1 MCLIQKSHPCPDK
14 IADPMANGT
23 YYDAASG
30 MVWSAYSCMTP
41 RYEAYTTI
49 PYFVKSPAPNVYDSP
64 NISVSITNPSTCYPM
79 KVFSHRFVQLCLG
92 SGYSGYNGV
101 YIDLMSSS
109 DLATYGGIRLQHP
122 FRTGPF
128 LESPHWDLTEYLDE
142 GFVAAGDTAQ
152 RGMRLRFR
160 DNPQD
165 IGISGAY
172 GITFTGTIMQQC
184 GT

>member
-49 PYFVKSPAPNVYDSP
+49 PYFVKSPAPNIYDSP

-79 KVFSHRFVQLCLG
+79 KVFSYRFVQLCLC
-92 SGYSGYNGV
+92 STLLHNSTSKCYTISTRNAN
-101 YIDLMSSS
+101 I
-109 DLATYGGIRLQHP
+109 
-122 FRTGPF
+122 
-128 LESPHWDLTEYLDE
+128 
-142 GFVAAGDTAQ
+142 
-152 RGMRLRFR
+152 LR
-160 DNPQD
+160 
-165 IGISGAY
+165 IISK
-172 GITFTGTIMQQC
+172 T
-184 GT
+184 